1 MKKYLALL
9 LVLVMVLSLAACASK
24 PAETTDEPEQT
35 TPVPAPAEE
44 TKDEEPAPAE
54 ETKEEEPTEEPADNT
69 EYAVAMI
76 TDYGDITDQSFNQTT
91 YEACKAFC
99 EDNGVEFSYFKP
111 AGDNTADRVAMIEKA
126 VDEGYNVIVMPGY
139 AFGGA
144 IVEAAPE
151 FPDVKFIALD
161 VAKGDLLE
169 AGVAKAGE
177 SYDYNPDNW
186 DLEKYVDMSNVYC
199 AIYQEEL
206 CGYMAGYAAVKL
218 GYEKLGFLGGMA
230 VPAVIRYGYGW
241 LQGARDAAKELGV
254 EVECNY
260 TYAGQFN
267 PDASITAKMEGWYT
281 NGTEIVFACGGGI
294 YASAVEAANIHGAKV
309 VGVDV
314 DQSYI
319 DACIVTSAMKGLQ
332 NVTETILAD
341 LEAGK
346 WESTYGGKFITYSL
360 AEGDYV
366 GIPTAESSWRFNNF
380 TMEQYEAVHAK
391 LMSGE
396 IVVDNSSDD
405 ATKPTVSEFT
415 NVTYIQ

>member
-1 MKKYLALL
+1 MKISRRNFL
-9 LVLVMVLSLAACASK
+9 
-24 PAETTDEPEQT
+24 
-35 TPVPAPAEE
+35 
-44 TKDEEPAPAE
+44 
-54 ETKEEEPTEEPADNT
+54 
-69 EYAVAMI
+69 AVAGAAAAAAALTACGGSSASSTSTASSAAASSAAASGAADGAEKI
-76 TDYGDITDQSFNQTT
+76 AKVALTCDTGTIDDESFNQ
-91 YEACKAFC
+91 ACWAA
-99 EDNGVEFSYFKP
+99 VSSYM
-111 AGDNTADRVAMIEKA
+111 GDNCQYYIPDSDASDEDRETMIRQAVNDGAD
-126 VDEGYNVIVMPGY
+126 VIVCVGY
-139 AFGGA
+139 LYGA
-144 IVEAAPE
+144 SLAWAADQYPN
-151 FPDVKFIALD
+151 VKFIAID
-161 VAKGDLLE
+161 VTQGDIGTDSIPANCYCITFKE
-169 AGVAKAGE
+169 EQAG
-177 SYDYNPDNW
+177 Y
-186 DLEKYVDMSNVYC
+186 L
-199 AIYQEEL
+199 
-206 CGYMAGYAAVKL
+206 AGYAITKD
-218 GYEKLGFLGGMA
+218 GKNKLGFLGGMA

-396 IVVDNSSDD
+396 IVVDNNSDNVN
-405 ATKPTVSEFT
+405 PEIEGITV
-415 NVTYIQ
+415 NYVD

>member
-1 MKKYLALL
+1 MKKVVCLLLALVML
-9 LVLVMVLSLAACASK
+9 LGLVACTNSTA
-24 PAETTDEPEQT
+24 PATEKTETTT
-35 TPVPAPAEE
+35 TEE
-44 TKDEEPAPAE
+44 TKTE
-54 ETKEEEPTEEPADNT
+54 ETKTEEPAKEEETAT
-69 EYAVAMI
+69 EEQPAEEGVIKKVALV
-76 TDYGDITDQSFNQTT
+76 TDVGTIDDESFNQATWQGVKAYCEANGIEYT
-91 YEACKAFC
+91 YYQPT
-99 EDNGVEFSYFKP
+99 EDSTDARCISIDQAIK
-111 AGDNTADRVAMIEKA
+111 
-126 VDEGYNVIVMPGY
+126 EGANVVVMPGY
-139 AFGGA
+139 LFGGS
-144 IVEAAPE
+144 IVREQEKYPE
-151 FPDVKFIALD
+151 VYFIAVD
-161 VAKGDLLE
+161 VGAGDLTE
-169 AGVAKAGE
+169 DYATFYDPQANVVCATFAEEQAG
-177 SYDYNPDNW
+177 Y
-186 DLEKYVDMSNVYC
+186 L
-199 AIYQEEL
+199 
-206 CGYMAGYAAVKL
+206 AGYAVVMD
-218 GYEKLGFLGGMA
+218 GYTKLGFLGGMA

-254 EVECNY
+254 EVACNY

-267 PDASITAKMEGWYT
+267 PDASITAKMEGWYS

-346 WESTYGGKFITYSL
+346 WDTTYGGKFITYSL
-360 AEGDYV
+360 SEGDYV

-396 IVVDNSSDD
+396 IVVDNNSDNVN
-405 ATKPTVSEFT
+405 PEIEGITV
-415 NVTYIQ
+415 NYVD

>member
-1 MKKYLALL
+1 MKKFLAMILAL
-9 LVLVMVLSLAACASK
+9 VMALSLVACGDK
-24 PAETTDEPEQT
+24 KDDTKTDDNQGDTTETTY
-35 TPVPAPAEE
+35 
-44 TKDEEPAPAE
+44 K
-54 ETKEEEPTEEPADNT
+54 
-69 EYAVAMI
+69 VAMI

-91 YEACKAFC
+91 YEACKAFA
-99 EDNGVEFSYFKP
+99 DANKIEFSYFKP
-111 AGDNTADRVAMIEKA
+111 AGDNTADRVAMIESA

-144 IVEAAPE
+144 IVEAAPQHK
-151 FPDVKFIALD
+151 DVKFIALD
-161 VAKGDLLE
+161 VGKGDLLE
-169 AGVAKAGE
+169 AGVAAKGE

-186 DLEKYVDMSNVYC
+186 DLATYVDMSNVYC

-218 GYEKLGFLGGMA
+218 GYKNLGFLGGMA
-230 VPAVIRYGYGW
+230 VPAVVRYGFGYV
-241 LQGARDAAKELGV
+241 QGVDAAAKELGITV
-254 EVECNY
+254 DLK
-260 TYAGQFN
+260 YAYGNQFVG
-267 PDASITAKMEGWYT
+267 DADITAAMDTWYQG
-281 NGTEIVFACGGGI
+281 GTEIVFACGGGI

-360 AEGDYV
+360 SEGDYV

-396 IVVDNSSDD
+396 IVVDNNSDNVN
-405 ATKPTVSEFT
+405 PEIEGITV
-415 NVTYIQ
+415 NYVD

>member
-1 MKKYLALL
+1 MKKILALL
-9 LVLVMVLSLAACASK
+9 LAVVMVLGMVACASK
-24 PAETTDEPEQT
+24 TETPAETTTTEPAATET
-35 TPVPAPAEE
+35 TEETKTEEPAAEETTEEPAEE
-44 TKDEEPAPAE
+44 TGAVIQKVALVTDVGTIDDE
-54 ETKEEEPTEEPADNT
+54 
-69 EYAVAMI
+69 
-76 TDYGDITDQSFNQTT
+76 SFNQATWQGVKAYCEANGIEYT
-91 YEACKAFC
+91 YYQPTEDSTEARCISIDQAIK
-99 EDNGVEFSYFKP
+99 
-111 AGDNTADRVAMIEKA
+111 
-126 VDEGYNVIVMPGY
+126 EGANVVVMPGY
-139 AFGGA
+139 LFGA
-144 IVEAAPE
+144 SIVREQ
-151 FPDVKFIALD
+151 
-161 VAKGDLLE
+161 
-169 AGVAKAGE
+169 AG
-177 SYDYNPDNW
+177 Y
-186 DLEKYVDMSNVYC
+186 L
-199 AIYQEEL
+199 
-206 CGYMAGYAAVKL
+206 AGYAVVMD
-218 GYEKLGFLGGMA
+218 GYTKLGFLGGMA

-332 NVTETILAD
+332 NVTETILGA
-341 LEAGK
+341 LEAGE
-346 WESTYGGKFITYSL
+346 WDATYGGKFITYSL

-396 IVVDNSSDD
+396 IVVDNNSDNVN
-405 ATKPTVSEFT
+405 PEIEGITV
-415 NVTYIQ
+415 NYVN

>member
-1 MKKYLALL
+1 MKKILALL
-9 LVLVMVLSLAACASK
+9 LAVVMVLGMVACASK
-24 PAETTDEPEQT
+24 TETPAETTTTEPAATET
-35 TPVPAPAEE
+35 TEETKTEEPAAEETTEEPAEE
-44 TKDEEPAPAE
+44 TGAVIQKVALVTDVGTIDDE
-54 ETKEEEPTEEPADNT
+54 
-69 EYAVAMI
+69 
-76 TDYGDITDQSFNQTT
+76 SFNQATWQGVKAYCEANGIEYT
-91 YEACKAFC
+91 YYQPTEDSTEARCISIDQAIK
-99 EDNGVEFSYFKP
+99 
-111 AGDNTADRVAMIEKA
+111 
-126 VDEGYNVIVMPGY
+126 EGANVVVMPGY
-139 AFGGA
+139 LFGA
-144 IVEAAPE
+144 SIVREQE
-151 FPDVKFIALD
+151 KYPDVYFIAVD
-161 VAKGDLLE
+161 VGAGDLTE
-169 AGVAKAGE
+169 DYATYYDPAANVVCATFAEEQAG
-177 SYDYNPDNW
+177 Y
-186 DLEKYVDMSNVYC
+186 L
-199 AIYQEEL
+199 
-206 CGYMAGYAAVKL
+206 AGYAVVMD
-218 GYEKLGFLGGMA
+218 GYTKLGFLGGMA

-332 NVTETILAD
+332 NVTETILGA
-341 LEAGK
+341 LEAGE
-346 WESTYGGKFITYSL
+346 WDATYGGKFITYSL